1 MSRIHGLDL
10 RATGVHA
17 GSVDISVSDD
27 KHDFG
32 VIPVPLVTMT
42 RGDGPTILLV
52 AGTHGDEYEGQ
63 IILRRLIH
71 ELPIDEVTGRLIILP
86 ALNLPAVQ
94 AARRISPVDSG
105 NLNRAYPGELRG
117 GPTAQIA
124 HAVATQLLP
133 EADVVLDLHSGGSQT
148 VYLPSTFVYAS
159 IEHGAM
165 MAKRRLAELMGLPW
179 AIQVP
184 ERFEPGSLSTAADEH
199 GIPMIS
205 TEMGGGGALDIPTAD
220 IAYTGLQ
227 RLLAA
232 EAAISTPE
240 ELFSAP
246 EELAGPAPVKW
257 LAFEEGSA
265 IRTPAPGLF
274 CPRVALGDAV
284 HPGDVVGHVYSVED
298 AASPPVPVRSHRA
311 GVIAI
316 IRRPPLVEHGAYL
329 FQIGSPMGSGDQR
342 E

>member
-10 RATGVHA
+10 EVAGFQA

-42 RGDGPTILLV
+42 RADGPTILLV

-94 AARRISPVDSG
+94 AARRVSPVDSD
-105 NLNRAYPGELRG
+105 NLNRSYPGELRG

-124 HAVATQLLP
+124 HTVATELLP
-133 EADVVLDLHSGGSQT
+133 KADIVLDLHSGGSQT

-159 IEHGAM
+159 TERNAM
-165 MAKRRLAELMGLPW
+165 MAKRRLAELKGLPW

-184 ERFEPGSLSTAADEH
+184 ERFEPRSLSTAADER

-205 TEMGGGGALDIPTAD
+205 TEMGGGGALDIPTTD
-220 IAYTGLQ
+220 VAYSGLQ

-232 EAAISTPE
+232 EAAIST
-240 ELFSAP
+240 S
-246 EELAGPAPVKW
+246 EELADPTPVKW

-274 CPRVALGDAV
+274 RPRAALGDAV
-284 HPGDVVGHVYSVED
+284 HPGDVVGHVYFVED
-298 AASPPVPVRSHRA
+298 AASPPVPVRSHRE

-329 FQIGSPMGSGDQR
+329 FQIGSPMGSDDKR